1 MHIYTHIPTHVYL
14 YVWSILIKIEE
25 GYESE
30 KDNFGLCHLLSVDDF
45 SLLVFMEG
53 AISYSI

>member
-1 MHIYTHIPTHVYL
+1 
-14 YVWSILIKIEE
+14 LIKIEE
-25 GYESE
+25 GYELE